1 MRNIFDISKIDRISF
16 RDDINGIR
24 GISVLG
30 VVLYHADIVFFKGGW
45 IGVDVFFVISGYLIS
60 NIVISEMNQK
70 KFSFRN
76 FYIRRIKRIL
86 PALFSTLLF
95 TIPFAFILLTPIF
108 MLEYTKSLF
117 SSLFFYSNYFFQGLD
132 FYNSEPTKY
141 MPLMHTWSLAIEE
154 QFYIIF
160 PVIALIFYKLFRKY
174 FFWIIISISII
185 SFSLNIFDVG
195 IQKFYQLQFRM
206 WELFLGMIVMIL
218 GQNLKIKNLEI
229 IGIIFMLFPFY
240 YFDDSWINDIEP
252 KIIALFGI
260 GLILL
265 SNRNDSYLSKIL
277 RFKLLS
283 IVGLS
288 SFSIYL
294 LHQPIFAFAKV
305 YWRGRLYQ
313 YNNFDTFT
321 LIGLTLLLGYL
332 SYIFVEKKFIQYKN
346 YHIVLIFVGIA
357 IVLFSNYSNSTNGVS
372 TRFSENYNY
381 LEKYYSYTA
390 QREIVDRDLCNQSKK
405 YKDFKSFCNL
415 NYKEGNK
422 NLLIIGDSHQ
432 EVLAKYFLDKI
443 NKNEINLFISI
454 YQGCPFVV
462 ELVNNGSRANCG
474 NLEKESEILEILAED
489 NSYLI
494 YGGRFP
500 WYFNGK
506 AFETNLGT
514 IGDDTSSGKEKI
526 IDGLYENI
534 NFFVENVEQIFLLY
548 PIPELGYYPLE
559 PHLYGYYEIDEEITY
574 DYKYWKE
581 YSLEIN
587 NFLDSLPETKI
598 TKIYSHEY
606 FCDSFFMN
614 SCTSSY
620 NGIFFYYDDDHLTR
634 DGVELI
640 SKDIFNAL
648 S

>member
-1 MRNIFDISKIDRISF
+1 MKNIFDISKIDRISF

-154 QFYIIF
+154 QFYVIF

-174 FFWIIISISII
+174 FFWIIISISIF
-185 SFSLNIFDVG
+185 SFSLNIFEVG
-195 IQKFYQLQFRM
+195 IEKFYQLQFRM

-218 GQNLKIKNLEI
+218 GQNLKLKNLEI

-252 KIIALFGI
+252 KIIALLGV

-265 SNRNDSYLSKIL
+265 SNQKDSYLSKIL
-277 RFKLLS
+277 RFKFLS

-294 LHQPIFAFAKV
+294 LHQPVFAFAKV

-313 YNNFDTFT
+313 YNNFDIFI
-321 LIGLTLLLGYL
+321 LIGLTLMLGYI
-332 SYIFVEKKFIQYKN
+332 SYIFIEKKFIEYKN

-357 IVLFSNYSNSTNGVS
+357 IVLFSNYSSSTNGIT
-372 TRFSENYNY
+372 TRFSENYNV

-390 QREIVDRDLCNQSKK
+390 QREIVDRDLCNQNRKF
-405 YKDFKSFCNL
+405 KDFNSFCNL
-415 NYKEGNK
+415 NYQEGNK

-443 NKNEINLFISI
+443 NKNKINLFISI

-462 ELVNNGSRANCG
+462 ELVNNESRANCG
-474 NLEKESEILEILAED
+474 GLEKETELLEILAED

-526 IDGLYENI
+526 IDGLSKNI
-534 NFFVENVEQIFLLY
+534 DFFIENVEQIFLLY

-559 PHLYGYYEIDEEITY
+559 PHLYGYYEIDEEIIY

-581 YSLEIN
+581 YSFEVN

-614 SCTSSY
+614 SCTSSH
-620 NGIFFYYDDDHLTR
+620 NGVFFYYDDDHLTR

-640 SKDIFNAL
+640 SGYIFDVL
-648 S
+648 D